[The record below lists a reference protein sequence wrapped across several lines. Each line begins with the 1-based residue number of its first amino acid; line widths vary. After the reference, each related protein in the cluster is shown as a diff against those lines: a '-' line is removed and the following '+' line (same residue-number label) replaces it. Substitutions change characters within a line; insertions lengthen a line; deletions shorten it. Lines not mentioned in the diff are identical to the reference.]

1 MQHKYGTWNYIYG
14 SMSIAQRVS
23 RIYGG
28 IMPSVPRSNYIKCS
42 CQYVCTY
49 QILPY
54 MHENMKSLHIR
65 NRRGKVLRFWKPMLH
80 TLANEQILMVNT
92 NLWIHRR
99 CKTNFN
105 QEKYQIANNVS
116 VSGFSYDTKN
126 IYIYIYIPIA
136 LLGSQ

>member
-1 MQHKYGTWNYIYG
+1 MPDAPAIRLNLPVDSSSYYCSLRSVAMHTITESRPTLNHWPQRVNSCGHATQIWNMELYIYG

-80 TLANEQILMVNT
+80 TLANE
-92 NLWIHRR
+92 
-99 CKTNFN
+99 
-105 QEKYQIANNVS
+105 
-116 VSGFSYDTKN
+116 
-126 IYIYIYIPIA
+126 
-136 LLGSQ
+136 